1 MASLTV
7 LWSLGPPRKV
17 SLHEREEE
25 IPCHPGGKSID
36 LRSLALRGVRWW
48 HRTRFLANNVV
59 KLWQGYPTCQW
70 NAANPNIPNEGD
82 MA

>member
-1 MASLTV
+1 MVARSV
-7 LWSLGPPRKV
+7 LLEKFLSMSERKRFLV
-17 SLHEREEE
+17 MR
-25 IPCHPGGKSID
+25 GGKSID
-36 LRSLALRGVRWW
+36 LRSLALSGVRWW